1 MFDDAEEEPLW
12 VLILRPVKDKVAG
25 SAVTRSSSR
34 PGPGWA
40 GRVGVQTVSRTHTHT
55 LQTEPT
61 DRAADQTQPVNEG
74 HVGVW
79 VTLRAALTLLA
90 FDHVG

>member
-1 MFDDAEEEPLW
+1 MGIDPPACEGQGRGVSCHTGPPA
-12 VLILRPVKDKVAG
+12 RPPRAG
-25 SAVTRSSSR
+25 R
-34 PGPGWA
+34 PG
-40 GRVGVQTVSRTHTHT
+40 QTVSHTHAHTHT

>member
-1 MFDDAEEEPLW
+1 MFDDGEEEPLW

-25 SAVTRSSSR
+25 SAVTRPSCR
-34 PGPGWA
+34 PARG
-40 GRVGVQTVSRTHTHT
+40 GRVGGQTVSRTHTHT